1 MPEAMRM
8 KGNSSIL
15 LFQRKKTQKSS
26 DVNYQ
31 MKDMK
36 EFKQIVVQHH
46 CHRCTSQSLGSL
58 KMTNGIDANTRK
70 AQRKHMIEFMSVHLL
85 ENSNSGEAVPV
96 QPLEMSDHASI
107 SVRGKRPWELL
118 HQHLLTS
125 QSNCNVYIA
134 IKEQNQHVPVD
145 KLDLAD
151 SDVWWTSA
159 HPSTPDRG
167 TWNSHN
173 SSIQSAKKGYKRSD
187 GFLCPTMS
195 KWQQTWGGKCTGNG
209 WCIWFIWIRCA
220 NVAPKPL
227 AN

>member
-1 MPEAMRM
+1 MQIHGKHSGNTWQDSCPFTSWKTLIPVRLFPCNLWKCQIMPPFRWE
-8 KGNSSIL
+8 
-15 LFQRKKTQKSS
+15 
-26 DVNYQ
+26 
-31 MKDMK
+31 
-36 EFKQIVVQHH
+36 E
-46 CHRCTSQSLGSL
+46 
-58 KMTNGIDANTRK
+58 
-70 AQRKHMIEFMSVHLL
+70 
-85 ENSNSGEAVPV
+85 
-96 QPLEMSDHASI
+96 
-107 SVRGKRPWELL
+107 KRPWELL

-173 SSIQSAKKGYKRSD
+173 SRIQSAKKGYKRSD